1 MTLAA
6 SSLGMAATLVRAEAE
21 RSREGAPH
29 PGREGEATEE
39 SEVRSVCWRRGKK
52 TPTLRAHVCGRRT
65 VRRAER
71 QHGKRVVQ
79 QRSTEAFA
87 SVVKHSVPRSNA
99 RSPRLHAR
107 PREYAN
113 AKSRSEP
120 GTHEVRVHV
129 YRSGG
134 RSRSDA
140 SRVLL
145 SGRSQGLVD
154 SQGASQ
160 KEARKPRLTGGTS
173 REKAKRCAEKRS
185 RIKQYA
191 LVRCVGLG
199 SHALDTTEDVLGLSP
214 GLPSRVSRREVLR
227 LEGQSQPHVCFV
239 SRKGGGP
246 ERGRRTAHRTAQR
259 PFGCAFE

>member
-29 PGREGEATEE
+29 PGREGEATEK

-52 TPTLRAHVCGRRT
+52 TPTLRAHVRGRRT
-65 VRRAER
+65 VWRAER
-71 QHGKRVVQ
+71 QDGKRVVQ

-99 RSPRLHAR
+99 RSPRLRAR
-107 PREYAN
+107 PRGE
-113 AKSRSEP
+113 SR
-120 GTHEVRVHV
+120 G
-129 YRSGG
+129 
-134 RSRSDA
+134 A
-140 SRVLL
+140 SREHTRYGYTFIVQVADVGRTHRASCSLL
-145 SGRSQGLVD
+145 CRSQGLLER
-154 SQGASQ
+154 QGASQ
-160 KEARKPRLTGGTS
+160 KEARKSRLTGGTS
-173 REKAKRCAEKRS
+173 RETAKRCAEKRS

-191 LVRCVGLG
+191 LVRHVGLG

-227 LEGQSQPHVCFV
+227 LEGESQPSCLLRLSQE
-239 SRKGGGP
+239 SRTV
-246 ERGRRTAHRTAQR
+246 RGRRTAHRTAQR
-259 PFGCAFE
+259 PFGCAFG

>member
-1 MTLAA
+1 MH
-6 SSLGMAATLVRAEAE
+6 
-21 RSREGAPH
+21 GAQD
-29 PGREGEATEE
+29 
-39 SEVRSVCWRRGKK
+39 SVDVH
-52 TPTLRAHVCGRRT
+52 AD
-65 VRRAER
+65 
-71 QHGKRVVQ
+71 
-79 QRSTEAFA
+79 
-87 SVVKHSVPRSNA
+87 SV
-99 RSPRLHAR
+99 
-107 PREYAN
+107 YA
-113 AKSRSEP
+113 KPRSEP
-120 GTHEVRVHV
+120 GTHEVGVHV
-129 YRSGG
+129 NRSGG

-145 SGRSQGLVD
+145 SGRSQGLLD
-154 SQGASQ
+154 QQGASQ
-160 KEARKPRLTGGTS
+160 REARKSRLTGDTG

-191 LVRCVGLG
+191 LVRLVGFG